1 MNIIRAQR
9 AVPNSIDFTV
19 NLIQLR
25 RPKRKNAIAILWV
38 SQEKKVLLM
47 TVWEYSDCFQNNQIK
62 MH

>member
-25 RPKRKNAIAILWV
+25 RPKRKNAIEILWV

-47 TVWEYSDCFQNNQIK
+47 TVWEYSDCFHNNQIK